1 MTMNAAQLERFRKK
15 LLEKRKEVL
24 REVQSSSTSSME
36 TGSDGIQDI
45 ADQASSAYTKEFLLS
60 VGDEERRV
68 LKQIEIALQR
78 IKDGNYGKCEVCKS
92 EIAVKRLEAIPFAQL
107 CINCKEKEER
117 GAVIR

>member
-1 MTMNAAQLERFRKK
+1 MNSAQLEKFRSR

-24 REVQSSSTSSME
+24 RGVQSSSTSSKE

-68 LKQIEIALQR
+68 LKQIEIALQK
-78 IKDGNYGKCEVCKS
+78 IKEKNYGICESCKKS
-92 EIAVKRLEAIPFAQL
+92 ISVKRLDALPFAQL
-107 CINCKEKEER
+107 CIQCKEKEEEAR
-117 GAVIR
+117 TR

>member
-1 MTMNAAQLERFRKK
+1 MDTTQLENFRRK

-24 REVQSSSTSSME
+24 KGVQTSSTSSKE

-68 LKQIEIALQR
+68 LKQIEIALQK
-78 IKDGNYGKCEVCKS
+78 IKDGHYGVCETCKGIIS
-92 EIAVKRLEAIPFAQL
+92 SKRLEALPFAQL
-107 CINCKEKEER
+107 CINCKEKEEKGVGPR
-117 GAVIR
+117 